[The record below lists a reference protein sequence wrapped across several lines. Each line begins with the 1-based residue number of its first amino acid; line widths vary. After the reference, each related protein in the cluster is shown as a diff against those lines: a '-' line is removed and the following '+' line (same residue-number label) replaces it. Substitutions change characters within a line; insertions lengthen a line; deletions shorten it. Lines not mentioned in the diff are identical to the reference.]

1 MDYQEK
7 QHQKAVEGLAK
18 RLLEKNYDAVLIGPT
33 YCAGNLLG
41 ELDVLAIR
49 GEFAHY
55 YEVKCH
61 DTYNNRKHAGEQI
74 NRAKRAFPQWKL
86 RGVYFSADGRI
97 KRYK

>member
-1 MDYQEK
+1 MDQAEK
-7 QHQKAVEGLAK
+7 RHQQAVEGLAK
-18 RLLEKNYDAVLIGPT
+18 RLLEKNYDAVLMGPT

-55 YEVKCH
+55 YELKIH

-74 NRAKRAFPQWKL
+74 NRVKRAFPEWNV
-86 RGVYFSADGRI
+86 RGIYVSVDGRI
-97 KRYK
+97 KRYR